1 MPNAI
6 SLYHFRWRKKKA
18 KSFIIPP
25 TYFRNNTYSITDS
38 SLKSEQ
44 PEQTVK
50 DNSQITNTQA
60 EEISTLPQNDDN
72 PLKTTEAVTTVEA
85 EKVNTP
91 SQPVIVTPPASISNQ
106 PKVSALSLGSIRAKK
121 ELEAKLKPIERH
133 HDELPTEPFTETQM
147 LEQWIKYANR
157 LGEKG
162 YKILESLLLLNDP
175 KLEGTTIIHELPN
188 ESSKIDFDGEK
199 HDLLGYLRGKLHNH
213 NITIEIKINETIEL
227 KKAFTTQEKYDR
239 MKDIN
244 PALDILRKTF
254 DLDL

>member
-1 MPNAI
+1 M
-6 SLYHFRWRKKKA
+6 
-18 KSFIIPP
+18 
-25 TYFRNNTYSITDS
+25 
-38 SLKSEQ
+38 
-44 PEQTVK
+44 
-50 DNSQITNTQA
+50 
-60 EEISTLPQNDDN
+60 
-72 PLKTTEAVTTVEA
+72 
-85 EKVNTP
+85 
-91 SQPVIVTPPASISNQ
+91 

-121 ELEAKLKPIERH
+121 ELEAQLKPVERH
-133 HDELPTEPFTETQM
+133 HDDLPTEPFTETQM
-147 LEQWIKYANR
+147 MEQWVKYANR

-175 KLEGTTIIHELPN
+175 KLEGATIIHELPN

-239 MKDIN
+239 MKEMN
-244 PALDILRKTF
+244 PALDLLRKTF

>member
-1 MPNAI
+1 ME
-6 SLYHFRWRKKKA
+6 KKKV

-25 TYFRNNTYSITDS
+25 TYFKNNSYSITEIP
-38 SLKSEQ
+38 KNKTQIPNNSE
-44 PEQTVK
+44 TVT
-50 DNSQITNTQA
+50 I
-60 EEISTLPQNDDN
+60 EEIASVPRNDNKNVISEVPKEIEVDQQ
-72 PLKTTEAVTTVEA
+72 VEKIVVPKPIVA
-85 EKVNTP
+85 TP
-91 SQPVIVTPPASISNQ
+91 SVSISNE
-106 PKVSALSLGSIRAKK
+106 PKVSALSMKSIRAKK
-121 ELEAKLKPIERH
+121 ELEAQLKPTEKH
-133 HDELPTEPFTETQM
+133 HDELPTEPFSETQM

-157 LGEKG
+157 LGDKG

-175 KLEGTTIIHELPN
+175 TLDGTTIIHELPN

-239 MKDIN
+239 LKEMN
-244 PALDILRKTF
+244 PALDVLRKTF